1 MLAALCVHSASAALH
16 YQLGSGQL
24 GSGSAAA
31 VHVTQASHSLS
42 VFASTSV
49 HATVEP

>member
-16 YQLGSGQL
+16 YNLGRW
-24 GSGSAAA
+24 SAAA

-42 VFASTSV
+42 ALASRPSTR
-49 HATVEP
+49 P